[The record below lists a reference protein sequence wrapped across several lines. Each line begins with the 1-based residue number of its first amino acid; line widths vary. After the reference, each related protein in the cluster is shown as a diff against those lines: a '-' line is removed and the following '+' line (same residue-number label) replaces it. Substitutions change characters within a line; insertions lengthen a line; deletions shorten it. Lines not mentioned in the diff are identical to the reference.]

1 MLVSGAFAGAFGA
14 LLGLGGGVL
23 LVPLLTLGFG
33 RPLRE
38 SVAVAL
44 VCVIVTSSAASGAHL
59 QRRTANLRL
68 GLLLALFTALGS
80 LVGGLV
86 AFLVPERLTAGLF
99 ALLLV
104 YVCITMARGIVP
116 RARREGAAAVPLPAR
131 EPLSSAAEPDR
142 SLAALLSTR
151 DYRVRRVGP
160 ASGASVGSGVLSALL
175 GVGGGVINV
184 PTMHVLM
191 GVPLRVATATSNLV
205 VGVTAIASAIIYLVN
220 GAIDPYVAGPT
231 ALGVF
236 AGATLG
242 ARHAHR
248 VDARVLRA
256 LFLIVLGW
264 TAFQMGRR
272 AIGV

>member
-1 MLVSGAFAGAFGA
+1 
-14 LLGLGGGVL
+14 
-23 LVPLLTLGFG
+23 
-33 RPLRE
+33 
-38 SVAVAL
+38 
-44 VCVIVTSSAASGAHL
+44 
-59 QRRTANLRL
+59 
-68 GLLLALFTALGS
+68 
-80 LVGGLV
+80 
-86 AFLVPERLTAGLF
+86 
-99 ALLLV
+99 
-104 YVCITMARGIVP
+104 
-116 RARREGAAAVPLPAR
+116 
-131 EPLSSAAEPDR
+131 
-142 SLAALLSTR
+142 
-151 DYRVRRVGP
+151 
-160 ASGASVGSGVLSALL
+160 
-175 GVGGGVINV
+175 
-184 PTMHVLM
+184 M

-220 GAIDPYVAGPT
+220 GASDPYVAGPT